1 MFDLYDEL
9 KTSVSTFQNN
19 ILVKKV
25 DGDDGGTFYGYTV
38 GWGKTSEEVR
48 DHERGVRNAS
58 GGSIA
63 LYSCRYLGTSTSCLW
78 GSLGCIT
85 VSTFRCNQN

>member
-38 GWGKTSEEVR
+38 GWGKTSEEAR